1 MIYERNIDVSYLDR
15 IKACNN
21 YTLKDFRPFYVGGVR
36 VGHIK
41 DNFAEQ
47 LQCWPTIFLVS
58 PTAVHLALDLQSFEE
73 RTQKVSAVLKAL
85 IDKGVIPR
93 WHGEEYPV
101 TESSREQA
109 LFVIDRGAAPYL
121 GVRAFG
127 QHVNGFIKDKGRLK
141 MWIGRRSR
149 NRWSAPGKLDNMI
162 AGGLPHGISLQ
173 ENLAKE
179 CWEEAAIPADL
190 FSQAIPVG
198 YISYRAE
205 TLEGFKPDVM
215 YCYDLELPP
224 DFVPQCQDGEVEEF
238 YLWPLEKVAALVRDT
253 DAFKK
258 NCNLVII
265 DFLIRRGFIAPEHPD
280 YLEIIASLRV
290 PP

>member
-1 MIYERNIDVSYLDR
+1 MSYLDR
-15 IKACNN
+15 IKVCNN
-21 YTLKDFRPFYVGGVR
+21 SHTLKDFQPFYVGGAR
-36 VGHIK
+36 VGYIR
-41 DNFAEQ
+41 NAFAEQ
-47 LQCWPTIFLVS
+47 LRYWPNVFQVFPAGIY
-58 PTAVHLALDLQSFEE
+58 LAPDLQSFED
-73 RTQKVSAVLKAL
+73 RTQEVRAVLESL
-85 IDKGVIPR
+85 IDKGVISR

-101 TESSREQA
+101 TASSREHA
-109 LFVIDRGAAPYL
+109 LFAIDRGSATYL

-127 QHVNGFIKDKGRLK
+127 QHVNGFVNDRGQLK

-149 NRWSAPGKLDNMI
+149 SKWSAPGKLDNMV

-205 TLEGFKPDVM
+205 TLEGFKPDVI

-238 YLWPLEKVAALVRDT
+238 YLWPVDKVAELVRDT
-253 DAFKK
+253 EAFKK
-258 NCNLVII
+258 NCNLVVI
-265 DFLIRRGFIAPEHPD
+265 DFLIRHGFISPEHPD
-280 YLEIIASLRV
+280 YLEIIVGLRM
-290 PP
+290 PSS